1 MEIVYSQEYCLEGCR
16 EYITYFAT
24 RLYLKYRECFGEIWR
39 WREGGWRWGEALSSS
54 TPDSQGCPS
63 QNKIKKC
70 TVTSWHANRPHDP
83 RRPRITHHT
92 IGPHQSR
99 HPLQSRPPLE
109 TRQPRGPY
117 DPHLPHAT
125 RWPWRTPTPRVSRQ
139 ASWALKKKKSVP
151 WYIYY
156 IKVASTP
163 RVSRQASPRQ
173 KKIWKVSALL
183 NI

>member
-1 MEIVYSQEYCLEGCR
+1 MGR
-16 EYITYFAT
+16 FGGGGRGAGGGA
-24 RLYLKYRECFGEIWR
+24 RLSRRRPQIAKV
-39 WREGGWRWGEALSSS
+39 AHH
-54 TPDSQGCPS
+54 
-63 QNKIKKC
+63 KKKC